1 MSLEA
6 PQTAAAPTV
15 PLWRNRAFWLLES
28 GLTVSTLGTNI
39 SGLAFLLLVL
49 ALTKS
54 PAQAGFIS
62 SLRALPFFLLAIP
75 AGAWADRWNRKRIL
89 MLCDTGRALSL
100 ASIPIALALGHLT
113 LVQLYLNALIEG
125 ALATFFNIAST
136 ASLPQLV
143 AKDQLTQATGVDY
156 VNTQTTTLIGPPVG
170 TFLYSA
176 AQAVPFLVD
185 AISFLANVLALS
197 WIKINFQ
204 QPRSARTR
212 RLVQEM
218 SEGIIWMWR
227 HSLLWFMG
235 LCNCG
240 LSFVLAANTLIVTLL
255 AQQQHAPDAAIG
267 LIFSIG
273 SIGGILGSL
282 LANRIQ
288 QRLRFGQVIA
298 GMFWGAA
305 VLWPLYI
312 FAPNIW
318 TLGIITAG
326 IFVVE
331 TIGSIINIGYRLA
344 ITPDE
349 YQGRINSLHRMM
361 GAGVGRPLG
370 LALAG
375 LLLQNAGTTWTI
387 LLYGFVFVGF
397 ALTSTL
403 YGPVRHAPRPT

>member
-1 MSLEA
+1 VSLES
-6 PQTAAAPTV
+6 PPAAPTI
-15 PLWRNRAFWLLES
+15 PLWRNRNFWLLES
-28 GLTVSTLGTNI
+28 GQTVSTLGSTI

-49 ALTKS
+49 ILTRS

-75 AGAWADRWNRKRIL
+75 AGAWIDRWNRKRIL

-100 ASIPIALALGHLT
+100 ASIPIAMALGHLT

-125 ALATFFNIAST
+125 TLATFFNIAAT
-136 ASLPQLV
+136 ASLPQIV
-143 AKDQLTQATGVDY
+143 AKRQLTQATGVDY
-156 VNTQTTTLIGPPVG
+156 VNAQTATLIGPPVG
-170 TFLYSA
+170 TFLFSA
-176 AQAVPFLVD
+176 AQAVPFLAD
-185 AISFLANVLALS
+185 AISYLANVLALS
-197 WIKINFQ
+197 WIKTDFQ
-204 QPRSARTR
+204 QQRPARTR
-212 RLVQEM
+212 RLAQEM
-218 SEGIIWMWR
+218 SEGIVWTWK
-227 HSLLWFMG
+227 HPLLRFMG

-240 LSFVLAANTLIVTLL
+240 LSFVLATNTLIVTLL
-255 AQQQHAPDAAIG
+255 AQQQHAPTAAIG

-288 QRLRFGQVIA
+288 QQLRFGQVIA
-298 GMFWGAA
+298 GMFWVAA

-318 TLGIITAG
+318 TLGLITAG

-349 YQGRINSLHRMM
+349 FQGRVNSLHRMM
-361 GAGVGRPLG
+361 GAGIGRPLG

-375 LLLQNAGTTWTI
+375 VLLQGAGTTWTI
-387 LLYGFVFVGF
+387 LLYGLVFVGF
-397 ALTSTL
+397 ALASTF
-403 YGPVRHAPRPT
+403 YAPVRHAPRPA

>member
-1 MSLEA
+1 VSLES
-6 PQTAAAPTV
+6 PSAAVAPTV
-15 PLWRNRAFWLLES
+15 PLWRNCNFWLLES
-28 GLTVSTLGTNI
+28 GQTVSTLGTNI

-89 MLCDTGRALSL
+89 MLCDIGRALSL
-100 ASIPIALALGHLT
+100 ASIPIAIVLGHLT

-125 ALATFFNIAST
+125 SLSTFFNIAST
-136 ASLPQLV
+136 ASLPQIV
-143 AKDQLTQATGVDY
+143 AKRQLTQATSVDY
-156 VNTQTTTLIGPPVG
+156 VNTQTATLIGPPAG

-176 AQAVPFLVD
+176 AQAVPFLAD
-185 AISFLANVLALS
+185 AISYLANVLALF
-197 WIKINFQ
+197 WIKIDFQ
-204 QPRSARTR
+204 QRRPPRTR
-212 RLVQEM
+212 RLSQEM
-218 SEGIIWMWR
+218 GEGIVWMWR
-227 HSLLWFMG
+227 HSLLRFIG
-235 LCNCG
+235 LCSCG
-240 LSFVLAANTLIVTLL
+240 LYFVLATNTLIVTLL
-255 AQQQHAPDAAIG
+255 AQRQHAPEAAIG

-298 GMFWGAA
+298 GMFWALA

-318 TLGIITAG
+318 ALGIITAG

-331 TIGSIINIGYRLA
+331 TIGGIVNIGYRLA

-349 YQGRINSLHRMM
+349 FQGRVNSLHRMM
-361 GAGVGRPLG
+361 GAGIGRPLG

-375 LLLQNAGTTWTI
+375 VLLQGAGTTWTI

-397 ALTSTL
+397 ALASTL
-403 YGPVRHAPRPT
+403 YAPVRHAPRPD

>member
-1 MSLEA
+1 MSLES
-6 PQTAAAPTV
+6 PPAAPTI
-15 PLWRNRAFWLLES
+15 PLWRNRSFWLLES
-28 GLTVSTLGTNI
+28 GQTISTLGTNI

-49 ALTKS
+49 MLTKS

-75 AGAWADRWNRKRIL
+75 AGAWVDRWNRKRIL
-89 MLCDTGRALSL
+89 ILCDTGRALSL
-100 ASIPIALALGHLT
+100 ASIPAAIALGHLT

-125 ALATFFNIAST
+125 SLSTFFNIAAT
-136 ASLPQLV
+136 ASLPQIV
-143 AKDQLTQATGVDY
+143 AKRQLTQATGVDY
-156 VNTQTTTLIGPPVG
+156 VNTQTATLIGPPVG
-170 TFLYSA
+170 TFLFSA
-176 AQAVPFLVD
+176 AQAVPFLAD
-185 AISFLANVLALS
+185 AFSYLANVLALS
-197 WIKINFQ
+197 WIKTNFQ
-204 QPRSARTR
+204 QQRPARTR
-212 RLVQEM
+212 RLAQEM
-218 SEGIIWMWR
+218 GEGIVWMSR
-227 HSLLWFMG
+227 HPLLRFMG

-255 AQQQHAPDAAIG
+255 AQQQHAPTAAIG

-288 QRLRFGQVIA
+288 QQLRFGQVIA
-298 GMFWGAA
+298 GMFWVAA

-318 TLGIITAG
+318 TLGLITAG

-349 YQGRINSLHRMM
+349 FQGRVNSLHRMM
-361 GAGVGRPLG
+361 GAGIGRPLG

-375 LLLQNAGTTWTI
+375 VLLQGAGITWTI
-387 LLYGFVFVGF
+387 LLYGLVFAGF
-397 ALTSTL
+397 ALASTF
-403 YGPVRHAPRPT
+403 YAPVRHAPRPA

>member
-1 MSLEA
+1 MSLEP
-6 PQTAAAPTV
+6 PQTAAAPIV
-15 PLWRNRAFWLLES
+15 SLWRNRNFWLLES
-28 GLTVSTLGTNI
+28 GQTVSTLGSNI

-75 AGAWADRWNRKRIL
+75 AGAWVDRWNRKHIL

-100 ASIPIALALGHLT
+100 ASIPIAMALGHLT
-113 LVQLYLNALIEG
+113 LIQLYLNALIEG
-125 ALATFFNIAST
+125 TLATFFNIAST
-136 ASLPQLV
+136 ASLPHIV
-143 AKDQLTQATGVDY
+143 ARSQLTQATGVDY
-156 VNTQTTTLIGPPVG
+156 VNTQTATLIGPPVG
-170 TFLYSA
+170 TFLYSV
-176 AQAVPFLVD
+176 AQAVPFLAD
-185 AISFLANVLALS
+185 AISYLTNVFALF
-197 WIKINFQ
+197 WIKTNFQ
-204 QPRSARTR
+204 QQRPTRTR
-212 RLVQEM
+212 RLTQEM
-218 SEGIIWMWR
+218 SEGIVWMWR
-227 HSLLWFMG
+227 HALLRFMG

-240 LSFVLAANTLIVTLL
+240 LTFVLATNALIVTLL
-255 AQQQHAPDAAIG
+255 AQRQHAPDAAIG

-282 LANRIQ
+282 FANRIE

-298 GMFWGAA
+298 GMFGILAL
-305 VLWPLYI
+305 LWPLYI

-318 TLGIITAG
+318 ALGVITAG

-331 TIGSIINIGYRLA
+331 SIGGIINTGYRLA

-349 YQGRINSLHRMM
+349 FQGRVNSLHRMM
-361 GAGVGRPLG
+361 GAGIGRPLG

-387 LLYGFVFVGF
+387 LLYGLVFLGF
-397 ALTSTL
+397 ALASTL
-403 YGPVRHAPRPT
+403 YTPVRNAPRPG